1 MLQHALQRRWPVEPA
16 GTQSLQLREHQPGA
30 LTDSTGHVSDTL
42 VDVAFIADDID
53 AIAANGYTAEKG
65 AVLAADVASAAV
77 QGMTGGGQAPR
88 RCSTAV
94 TPFATVASRAL
105 YEIRVKSCEMSWRYS
120 TLRCGMCGAS
130 LVTHHSSLV

>member
-1 MLQHALQRRWPVEPA
+1 MNTTPVR
-16 GTQSLQLREHQPGA
+16 S
-30 LTDSTGHVSDTL
+30 TDSTGHFIDTL